1 MSGVGRV
8 GPASAECDVA
18 VIGLGG
24 MGSSAAWHL
33 ARRGHRVVGVEQF
46 GPAHDRG
53 SSHGETRLVRQA
65 YFEDPRYVPLLL
77 RSYEIWD
84 ELGSITGTAHLTRTG
99 GLMVGPAGGAVVTG
113 TVASATRW
121 QIPHE
126 VLDAGEAASRFPT
139 FRLGADELA
148 VFEPGAGFVD
158 PESTV
163 ATHVELAAAAG
174 ARLEFHTEVLDW
186 ALGRS
191 GPGSGSDGTVSVR
204 TRGGVLSARRLVIC
218 AGPWSGRVLQDL
230 GLPLSVERHAL
241 HWFAPTGDAA
251 RFGLGHHPVYLWEYA
266 EGAELYGFPVLP
278 GAAGAKAAFFH
289 HGRPAD
295 PDRLDRTVTADEG
308 DALRAELAG
317 RLPGLAGRWLSG
329 KACMYTMTP
338 DRHFV
343 IGTVPGTDGRVIVAG
358 GFSGHGFKFVPV
370 VGEILADLATTGRTG
385 HDISLFEPSRFT

>member
-1 MSGVGRV
+1 M
-8 GPASAECDVA
+8 
-18 VIGLGG
+18 
-24 MGSSAAWHL
+24 
-33 ARRGHRVVGVEQF
+33 
-46 GPAHDRG
+46 
-53 SSHGETRLVRQA
+53 
-65 YFEDPRYVPLLL
+65 
-77 RSYEIWD
+77 
-84 ELGSITGTAHLTRTG
+84 
-99 GLMVGPAGGAVVTG
+99 
-113 TVASATRW
+113 
-121 QIPHE
+121 
-126 VLDAGEAASRFPT
+126 
-139 FRLGADELA
+139 
-148 VFEPGAGFVD
+148 
-158 PESTV
+158 
-163 ATHVELAAAAG
+163 
-174 ARLEFHTEVLDW
+174 
-186 ALGRS
+186 
-191 GPGSGSDGTVSVR
+191 
-204 TRGGVLSARRLVIC
+204 IC